1 MFLMCIFC
9 LCVFVFIG
17 NSPAS
22 VNSWILRSGSLFVL
36 VSSKCFNLYFLSLCL
51 SSQASIFC
59 ICLCVFVFLCLLDA
73 SAELTSRYNFLNPEV
88 WPSAAEG
95 SLLSPWIVRK
105 KQYWFVA
112 LIKVFDLHLSM
123 YLWLINDKWDAC
135 PGTVVGH
142 LWTIVK
148 PDHLSKEVKNLFRWN
163 FFSTLSGGLAVQ
175 ATRQV
180 RLIMLEDST
189 NISGPPT
196 RRVTGSGNQFEGFL
210 S

>member
-1 MFLMCIFC
+1 MFELT
-9 LCVFVFIG
+9 
-17 NSPAS
+17 
-22 VNSWILRSGSLFVL
+22 
-36 VSSKCFNLYFLSLCL
+36 SKYF
-51 SSQASIFC
+51 FC

-105 KQYWFVA
+105 KNN
-112 LIKVFDLHLSM
+112 IDLLLWYLTYKHIYV
-123 YLWLINDKWDAC
+123 YLWLINDEWDAC

-163 FFSTLSGGLAVQ
+163 FLSTLSGGLAVQ

>member
-1 MFLMCIFC
+1 MFEPTSKYFLYLSLCFC
-9 LCVFVFIG
+9 AG
-17 NSPAS
+17 WMHQMSSPAGII
-22 VNSWILRSGSLFVL
+22 SWILRSGPLQQKAHCCHL
-36 VSSKCFNLYFLSLCL
+36 
-51 SSQASIFC
+51 
-59 ICLCVFVFLCLLDA
+59 
-73 SAELTSRYNFLNPEV
+73 ELWE
-88 WPSAAEG
+88 E
-95 SLLSPWIVRK
+95 K

-163 FFSTLSGGLAVQ
+163 FLSTLSGGLAVQ

-196 RRVTGSGNQFEGFL
+196 RRVTGSENQFEGFL